1 MSSQLVA
8 SIPRSR
14 IQSLACQGIR
24 VVENYH
30 QIKELVRAKL
40 GDDHALLFAEPAS
53 LGGSGDSIDWYTPVQ
68 GPVRPV
74 TELPEEEAQKIFAL
88 VRQMGQGIKRLAQ
101 ELKDSGNQ
109 QQIVRGSILEMAL
122 CYPEV
127 SYIYAV
133 GGQPVL
139 TCWGFSA
146 GTAGAQ
152 PEDLA
157 RCGEGFVTPKP
168 RASSAKPV
176 PTQITDRERGVFF
189 PWLPALLLLLLLLT
203 LLFVPFGN
211 WEPLVSV
218 PGLNFR
224 LPALPGA
231 SEGAASQALDE
242 LQGEEKQLR
251 ADIEKLRLRLEERAA
266 LCVPPA
272 PERAEVTPQDLVI
285 PEKSSD
291 YKFLEGSWKSDAGLV
306 SKEDG
311 KPIIVIYSFD
321 ANGEGTATVKR
332 GDGDCVGKARAQFTA
347 GGALRIESEKQV
359 CPTGGRSYAEEII
372 ECSPTGGGRAS
383 CRGKSASGADWG
395 GFVNFRRIP

>member
-30 QIKELVRAKL
+30 QIKELVRARL

-53 LGGSGDSIDWYTPVQ
+53 LGGSGDNIDWYTPVQ

-74 TELPEEEAQKIFAL
+74 TELPEEDAQKIFAI
-88 VRQMGQGIKRLAQ
+88 VQQMGQGIKRLAQ

-109 QQIVRGSILEMAL
+109 QQIVRGSILETAL
-122 CYPEV
+122 CYPGV

-157 RCGEGFVTPKP
+157 RCGDGFVAAKP
-168 RASSAKPV
+168 RASGAKPV
-176 PTQITDRERGVFF
+176 SPQAPAEEKNGFF
-189 PWLPALLLLLLLLT
+189 PWLLPLFLLLLLLT

-211 WEPLVSV
+211 WEPLASV

-231 SEGAASQALDE
+231 KDQEAIPALDE
-242 LQGEEKQLR
+242 LRGEEKQLR
-251 ADIEKLRLRLEERAA
+251 GDIETLRLRLEERAA
-266 LCVPPA
+266 LCTSSPSKQAAVP
-272 PERAEVTPQDLVI
+272 PQDLVI

-311 KPIIVIYSFD
+311 KPIIVIYTFD
-321 ANGEGTATVKR
+321 ANGEGKATVKR
-332 GDGDCVGKARAQFTA
+332 EDGDCVGKARAQFTA
-347 GGALRIESEKQV
+347 GGVLRIESEKQV
-359 CPTGGRSYAEEII
+359 CPSGGRTYAEEII

-395 GFVNFRRIP
+395 GSVNFRRIP